1 MKTFVKYTAL
11 GVLSLGLIGTSI
23 TAASAV
29 ENGKRNGHERR
40 SFEMLD
46 VNSDGYITAED
57 AQAKRLERFSEVD
70 TDSNGFLTIEEM
82 QAAAKGDGGLHG
94 GKFGHGGKRGGD
106 HAEKRGGDHQ
116 PSAEDIADKAKRMLR
131 YLDENGDG
139 KVAFDEM
146 PSRGEG
152 RMMAR
157 LDTDED
163 GKISPAEFEA
173 AKGKHGKRMKKQHDA
188 DTQ

>member
-11 GVLSLGLIGTSI
+11 GVLSLGLIATSI

-29 ENGKRNGHERR
+29 EGGKHKRGERP

-46 VNSDGYITAED
+46 TNSDGFITAED
-57 AQAKRLERFSEVD
+57 AEAKRMERFASVD
-70 TDSNGFLTIEEM
+70 ANGDGFLTLEEL
-82 QAAAKGDGGLHG
+82 QAAPMGRG
-94 GKFGHGGKRGGD
+94 GKMGPGGKAGKGGAD
-106 HAEKRGGDHQ
+106 HAGKQGADHQ
-116 PSAEDIADKAKRMLR
+116 PNAEMRADKAARMLR

-146 PSRGEG
+146 PSRDKG

-163 GKISPAEFEA
+163 GKISQAEFDA
-173 AKGKHGKRMKKQHDA
+173 AKEKFGKRKNKGADA
-188 DTQ
+188 Q